1 MLISTNTENYVFIY
15 FQCKCVFFIKLA
27 TSLSWQSSKCGLPD
41 FEQVYLI
48 FKLGRPMSTAL
59 TVLMSNSATHVLD
72 VEGCMALDV
81 TQTPTRPATSG
92 TLFNVLIC

>member
-1 MLISTNTENYVFIY
+1 MSLFTVSVNV
-15 FQCKCVFFIKLA
+15 CVFFLLNYPPPFHGSHLNA
-27 TSLSWQSSKCGLPD
+27 RLPD

-59 TVLMSNSATHVLD
+59 TVIMSNSATHVLD

-81 TQTPTRPATSG
+81 TQTPTRPATPG
-92 TLFNVLIC
+92 TLFNLLICC

>member
-1 MLISTNTENYVFIY
+1 MLLFTVSVNVFLSNYPPPFRGSH
-15 FQCKCVFFIKLA
+15 LNA
-27 TSLSWQSSKCGLPD
+27 LLPD

-72 VEGCMALDV
+72 VESGMALDV
-81 TQTPTRPATSG
+81 TQTPTRPATPG
-92 TLFNVLIC
+92 TVFNVLICC